1 MASKQSRRSID
12 GSAKKTDD
20 LMQIRGIGPSLTDRL
35 HEAGIL
41 TFSQLASISPEKLAA
56 RINGLTAKHIS
67 AQNWIGQARKL
78 AQMKYPPKTPKRQ
91 DEPPT
96 PRQHYANFT
105 IEFLFDDKKEVRR
118 TRVTHIQSGV
128 EATWAGWQT
137 VRLNDFLVRQTH
149 IHSPN
154 RKLLPKTNESAG
166 SEASQ
171 NARVEPSSQFVE
183 AHKPVS
189 PSSDNLSVNRDPP
202 VNEVLGQNL
211 PSRVIPDSTGS
222 LCLSQLEVVTSDS
235 DVPIFALRQGQPY
248 LLRLTLDLQ
257 AAFSTKDSP
266 QAYETLIIFK
276 QFNGQ
281 DYFMNV
287 AGSIRLS
294 SDKLTIS
301 LAGISLP
308 QGMYRLHASVRL
320 PPDKTSPEMTAFLKG
335 DLLQVC

>member
-1 MASKQSRRSID
+1 
-12 GSAKKTDD
+12 
-20 LMQIRGIGPSLTDRL
+20 
-35 HEAGIL
+35 
-41 TFSQLASISPEKLAA
+41 
-56 RINGLTAKHIS
+56 
-67 AQNWIGQARKL
+67 
-78 AQMKYPPKTPKRQ
+78 
-91 DEPPT
+91 
-96 PRQHYANFT
+96 
-105 IEFLFDDKKEVRR
+105 
-118 TRVTHIQSGV
+118 
-128 EATWAGWQT
+128 
-137 VRLNDFLVRQTH
+137 
-149 IHSPN
+149 
-154 RKLLPKTNESAG
+154 
-166 SEASQ
+166 
-171 NARVEPSSQFVE
+171 
-183 AHKPVS
+183 
-189 PSSDNLSVNRDPP
+189 
-202 VNEVLGQNL
+202 
-211 PSRVIPDSTGS
+211 
-222 LCLSQLEVVTSDS
+222 VTSDS

-266 QAYETLIIFK
+266 QSYETLIIFK